1 MVPIG
6 GKQRWPPG
14 DPCRRCADCAW
25 GRRPRRSSANV
36 APDFPSGLAPQPLPA
51 PSTSFRD
58 IDGAGRSLWQDL
70 PAAGQLLLG
79 ANIEN
84 PLPTLSVYR
93 HSTYVYL
100 ASVLL
105 LTACGGGE
113 SKEDILAQTW
123 DCWAQGETG
132 VFEQSMLMMFPT
144 AVDIDD
150 ARAQFIYVS
159 SVAPIEELK
168 ASPRRSLRSLAF

>member
-1 MVPIG
+1 MRIH
-6 GKQRWPPG
+6 
-14 DPCRRCADCAW
+14 
-25 GRRPRRSSANV
+25 S
-36 APDFPSGLAPQPLPA
+36 QPFLSIA
-51 PSTSFRD
+51 
-58 IDGAGRSLWQDL
+58 I
-70 PAAGQLLLG
+70 LLMC
-79 ANIEN
+79 I
-84 PLPTLSVYR
+84 
-93 HSTYVYL
+93 L

-113 SKEDILAQTW
+113 SKEDILAQTL

-132 VFEQSMLMMFPT
+132 VFEQSMLMLFPT

-168 ASPRRSLRSLAF
+168 ASRDEACGLSPF